1 MSSTQTWQKELQAVR
16 RELNRKDRQYPF
28 TTLLAFWE
36 GYSAGYN
43 AAQRGF
49 MTPFQLVP
57 VDFCRF
63 VTEHYGHSFPAGGK
77 GWQTFI
83 KEHTTTEK
91 EAFDLFFQ
99 LRDEYEK
106 RETHAA

>member
-1 MSSTQTWQKELQAVR
+1 MSSSHTWQQELQAVR
-16 RELNRKDRQYPF
+16 RELNRRDREYPF

-49 MTPFQLVP
+49 MTPEQLVP
-57 VDFCRF
+57 IDFHRF
-63 VTEHYGHSFPAGGK
+63 VTEYYGRTFPAGGR

-83 KEHTTTEK
+83 REHSTTEQ

-106 RETHAA
+106 RKPNAA